1 MEETLMRVIVLVL
14 VALLL
19 VTPAIG
25 QTPLPLAV
33 DLKYT
38 AASGSVEVRGTTR
51 PGTVIAVAGTTAHAN
66 DSGTFTLKGTLPIS
80 LIAVSDGQTRR
91 LRFDLP
97 QGATKYIEWL
107 NIEMDL
113 TKMAAN
119 VTGALTLKTHPTAT
133 VIVNHVEAKSTA
145 RGSVSRG
152 NFGIT
157 LPLVRGLNTLE
168 WAVQVGFLR
177 FPAPDFTFTVD

>member
-1 MEETLMRVIVLVL
+1 MRVIVLVL

-19 VTPAIG
+19 ATPAIG

-38 AASGSVEVRGTTR
+38 AASGHVEVHGTTR

-66 DSGTFTLKGTLPIS
+66 DNGTFVVKGTLPIS

-97 QGATKYIEWL
+97 RGATKYVEWL
-107 NIEMDL
+107 SIELDL
-113 TKMAAN
+113 TKMAAD
-119 VTGALTLKTHPTAT
+119 VTGALTIKSHPTAT
-133 VIVNHVEAKSTA
+133 VIVNHIEAKSTS
-145 RGSVSRG
+145 RGSVNKG
-152 NFGIT
+152 NFGIA
-157 LPLVRGLNTLE
+157 LPLVRGMNTLT